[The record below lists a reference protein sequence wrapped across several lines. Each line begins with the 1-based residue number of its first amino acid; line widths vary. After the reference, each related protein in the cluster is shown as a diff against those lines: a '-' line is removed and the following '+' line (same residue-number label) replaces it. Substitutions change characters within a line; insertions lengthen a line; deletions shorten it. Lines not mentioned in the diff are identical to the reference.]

1 MEIIK
6 DIAVDL
12 YQTLPLTILAAKQGD
27 TGRGFRATI
36 TAGDEIPDFTGAT
49 IAVYIKKP
57 DGTKIYNACTADGNV
72 ITGEL
77 TNQALAVPGEAE
89 VELQAQAGNDILSTP
104 IFTLRVLP
112 SNIDDTA
119 IQSSNE
125 FTELRRALYVT
136 GALGIC
142 SPVTLNDTYV
152 TERVP
157 LGFTRAGSLANI
169 TLQLST
175 ATALTSG
182 SDYVI
187 ASDFPAPLS
196 DVAFSVEM
204 EDSGVSTVGH
214 AWIAAD
220 GTDLHFSPAAN
231 MASGAD
237 LDINITYMV
246 QYEQYGPQPSQ
257 EGQLTDEI
265 KDAILAMFQHVA
277 FSDDQGQAYYDA
289 LYDAMYPTVNV
300 TSISA
305 VFNQGLNP
313 VYDTDTLDSLK
324 AYLTVTAFYDDG
336 SSATVAAADY
346 TLSGT
351 LEVGTS
357 TITVTYEE
365 CTDDFTVTVTSNPNP
380 IIHNWNFKTGLTD
393 SVGNVTAV
401 LSRGTGSTQ
410 NATQDAN
417 GLTFTERAQACDLG
431 QVFDYDTT
439 IEIDFTTFDL
449 ENGHNTA
456 TTHTRSFMVGTS
468 ADGGNGIMVNARNRW
483 TVYAGAWWSGGYDI
497 PAADMWTYFANKTL
511 QIYIDADG
519 YAELR
524 VGGTSLGTAGKAFTG
539 STNHWYLGNSAPTS
553 AGGNFYTVTITGVRI
568 YTGDKA

>member
-1 MEIIK
+1 M
-6 DIAVDL
+6 IATTVTVSLDR
-12 YQTLPLTILAAKQGD
+12 QLPLSIVTAKQGD
-27 TGRGFRATI
+27 TGRAVVITVETQYETYDIETAT
-36 TAGDEIPDFTGAT
+36 
-49 IAVYIKKP
+49 AVLYVKKP
-57 DGTKIYNACTADGNV
+57 DGTKIYNTCINNGDGTFIV
-72 ITGEL
+72 GL
-77 TNQALAVPGEAE
+77 TNQCLAVKGDAQA
-89 VELQAQAGNDILSTP
+89 ELQLTSTENPSEWISTP
-104 IFTLRVLP
+104 VFILRVLP

-125 FTELRRALYVT
+125 FTELRRALYTT

-142 SPVTLNDTYV
+142 SPVALNDTYV

-175 ATALTSG
+175 AQALTSG
-182 SDYVI
+182 TDYVI

-204 EDSGVSTVGH
+204 EDSGVTTIGH
-214 AWIAAD
+214 AWIEAD
-220 GTDLHFSPAAN
+220 GTDLHFSPASN

-277 FSDDQGQAYYDA
+277 YSDDQGQTYYDA
-289 LYDAMYPTVNV
+289 LYDAMYPTVTV

-305 VFNQGLNP
+305 TFNQGLNP

-336 SSATVAAADY
+336 SSGTVAAADY

-365 CTDDFTVTVTSNPNP
+365 CTDDFTVTVTANPNP
-380 IIHNWNFKTGLTD
+380 LLHSWDFTQSLDD
-393 SVGNVTAV
+393 SVGGVTAV
-401 LSRGTGSTQ
+401 LSSASLVRDSTGLHF
-410 NATQDAN
+410 N
-417 GLTFTERAQACDLG
+417 GVSQACDLG
-431 QVFDYDTT
+431 LVMEADTT
-439 IEIDFTTFDL
+439 MEIDFTEFDMI
-449 ENGHNTA
+449 NGHNTS
-456 TTHTRSFMVGTS
+456 TSHTRLFMVGS
-468 ADGGNGIMVNARNRW
+468 SGDGGNGIIIRSRNGI
-483 TVYAGAWWSGGYDI
+483 TVYKDAWWSSYYSI
-497 PAADMWTYFANKTL
+497 PAADVWTFFANKTVS
-511 QIYIDADG
+511 ICIDSDG
-519 YAELR
+519 YATLK
-524 VGGTSLGTAGKAFTG
+524 VDGVSYGKSGKAFAT
-539 STNHWYLGNSAPTS
+539 SKHWYLGNSAPAS
-553 AGGNFYTVTITGVRI
+553 SGANFYSCTITGVRI
-568 YTGDKA
+568 YSGEK

>member
-1 MEIIK
+1 MTIYAETT
-6 DIAVDL
+6 VDL
-12 YQTLPLTILAAKQGD
+12 YQRLPLTIITAKQGD
-27 TGRGFRATI
+27 TGRGFLATI
-36 TAGDEIPDFTGAT
+36 TAGDEIPDFSGAT
-49 IAVYIKKP
+49 VAVYIKKP

-77 TNQALAVPGEAE
+77 TNQALAVPGDAE
-89 VELQAQAGNDILSTP
+89 VELQAQDGGDILSTP

-214 AWIAAD
+214 AWIEAD

-231 MASGAD
+231 MTSGAD

-277 FSDDQGQAYYDA
+277 FSDDEGQTYYDA
-289 LYDAMYPTVNV
+289 LYDAMYPTVTV

-324 AYLTVTAFYDDG
+324 TYLTVTAFYDDG

-365 CTDDFTVTVTSNPNP
+365 CTDDFTVTVTANPNP
-380 IIHNWNFKTGLTD
+380 LLHSWDFTQSLDD
-393 SVGNVTAV
+393 SVGGVTAV
-401 LSRGTGSTQ
+401 LSTASLVRDSTGLHF
-410 NATQDAN
+410 NAVS
-417 GLTFTERAQACDLG
+417 QACDLG
-431 QVFDYDTT
+431 LVMEADTT
-439 IEIDFTTFDL
+439 MEVDFAEFDMI
-449 ENGHNTA
+449 NGHNTS
-456 TTHTRSFMVGTS
+456 TNHTRMFMVGS
-468 ADGGNGIMVNARNRW
+468 NPDGSNGILIRSRNGI
-483 TVYAGAWWSGGYDI
+483 TVYKDAWWSSYYSI
-497 PAADMWTYFANKTL
+497 PAADMWTFFANKTVS
-511 QIYIDADG
+511 IYIDSDG
-519 YAELR
+519 YATLK
-524 VGGTSLGTAGKAFTG
+524 VDGVSYGKAGKAFAT
-539 STNHWYLGNSAPTS
+539 SKHWFLGNNSTGG
-553 AGGNFYTVTITGVRI
+553 AGANFYDCTITGVRI
-568 YTGDKA
+568 YSGDK

>member
-1 MEIIK
+1 MINTTVTVNL
-6 DIAVDL
+6 DR
-12 YQTLPLTILAAKQGD
+12 QLPLAIVTAKQGD
-27 TGRGFRATI
+27 TGRAVTI
-36 TAGDEIPDFTGAT
+36 TVETQYETYDIETAD
-49 IAVYIKKP
+49 AVIYIKKP
-57 DGTKIYNACTADGNV
+57 DGTKIYNTCVNNGDGTFTV
-72 ITGEL
+72 AL
-77 TNQALAVPGEAE
+77 TNQCLAVKGDAQA
-89 VELQAQAGNDILSTP
+89 ELQLTSTEAPTEWISTP
-104 IFTLRVLP
+104 VFILRVLP

-125 FTELRRALYVT
+125 FTELRRALYTT

-220 GTDLHFSPAAN
+220 GTDLHFSPASN
-231 MASGAD
+231 MTSGAD

-277 FSDDQGQAYYDA
+277 FSDDEGQTYYDA
-289 LYDAMYPTVNV
+289 LYDAMYPTVTV

-305 VFNQGLNP
+305 TFNQGLNP

-336 SSATVAAADY
+336 SSGTVAAADY

-365 CTDDFTVTVTSNPNP
+365 CTDDFTVTVTANPNP
-380 IIHNWNFKTGLTD
+380 LLHSWDFTQSLDD
-393 SVGNVTAV
+393 SVGGVTAV
-401 LSRGTGSTQ
+401 LKTASLQRDSTGLHFT
-410 NATQDAN
+410 AN
-417 GLTFTERAQACDLG
+417 SQACELG
-431 QVFDYDTT
+431 QVFGYDTT
-439 IEIDFTTFDL
+439 MEIDFTEFDMI
-449 ENGHNTA
+449 NGHNTS
-456 TTHTRSFMVGTS
+456 TSHTRMFMVGAS
-468 ADGGNGIMVNARNRW
+468 PDGGNGIIIRGRSGI
-483 TVYAGAWWSGGYDI
+483 TVYNTSWWSGYYSI
-497 PAADMWTYFANKTL
+497 AAADVWTCFANKTVS
-511 QIYIDADG
+511 IYIDADG
-519 YAELR
+519 YAEIK
-524 VGGTSLGTAGKAFTG
+524 VDGVSVGTSAKAFTG
-539 STNHWYLGNSAPTS
+539 STNKWFLGNNAPAS
-553 AGGNFYTVTITGVRI
+553 SGANFYNCTITGVRI
-568 YTGDKA
+568 YSGEK

>member
-1 MEIIK
+1 MTIYAEIT
-6 DIAVDL
+6 VDL
-12 YQTLPLTILAAKQGD
+12 YQRLPLSIITAKQGD
-27 TGRGFRATI
+27 TGRGAIVTV
-36 TAGDEIPDFTGAT
+36 TAGDTVPDFTGASVN
-49 IAVYIKKP
+49 IYIKKP
-57 DGTKIYNACTADGNV
+57 DGTKIYNACTVADNV
-72 ITGEL
+72 ITVDF
-77 TNQALAVPGEAE
+77 TNQTLAVPGDAEA
-89 VELQAQAGNDILSTP
+89 ELQAILGDDILSTP

-125 FTELRRALYVT
+125 FTELRRALYT
-136 GALGIC
+136 IGALGIC
-142 SPVTLNDTYV
+142 SPVALNDTYV

-175 ATALTSG
+175 AQALTAG
-182 SDYVI
+182 TDYVI

-214 AWIAAD
+214 AWIEAD
-220 GTDLHFSPAAN
+220 GTDLHFSPASN
-231 MASGAD
+231 MTSGAD

-277 FSDDQGQAYYDA
+277 FSDDEGQTYYDA
-289 LYDAMYPTVNV
+289 LYDAMYPTVTV

-313 VYDTDTLDSLK
+313 VYDTDSLNSLK
-324 AYLTVTAFYDDG
+324 TYLTVTAFYDDG

-365 CTDDFTVTVTSNPNP
+365 CTDDFTVTVTQDPNP
-380 IIHNWNFKTGLTD
+380 LLHRWDFTQSLVDDIG
-393 SVGNVTAV
+393 GVTATLV
-401 LSRGTGSTQ
+401 K
-410 NATQDAN
+410 AN
-417 GLTFTERAQACDLG
+417 TAPALPTRDSSGVHFTNWGQCLDLG
-431 QVFDYDTT
+431 TVFDFDTT
-439 IEIDFTTFDL
+439 IEIDFAEFNLTNVQGTY
-449 ENGHNTA
+449 
-456 TTHTRSFMVGTS
+456 HTRSFMFGSST
-468 ADGGNGIMVNARNRW
+468 ATNGGIILKKDGNW
-483 TVYAGAWWSGGYDI
+483 SVYSGAWWNGSFSVPSDQLL
-497 PAADMWTYFANKTL
+497 TYFANKTVSIFVNSSKKPTL
-511 QIYIDADG
+511 KVD
-519 YAELR
+519 
-524 VGGTSLGTAGKAFTG
+524 GTSLGTSTTG
-539 STNHWYLGNSAPTS
+539 LYGATGQHWYLGNT
-553 AGGNFYTVTITGVRI
+553 GGASDGANFYDAVVTGVRI
-568 YTGDKA
+568 YQGEK